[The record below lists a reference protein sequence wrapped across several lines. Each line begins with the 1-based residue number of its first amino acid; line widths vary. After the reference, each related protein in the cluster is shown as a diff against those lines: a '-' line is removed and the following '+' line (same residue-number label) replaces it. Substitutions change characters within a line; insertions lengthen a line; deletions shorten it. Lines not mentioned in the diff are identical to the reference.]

1 MHGCSSYLLN
11 ESLKSLLKRLTFFV
25 FRFSRLLCGREK
37 LLEAFSLPLDSLVVV
52 LFDPRQRLSSL
63 LAKAVY
69 RIFKWLPAIRP
80 GSKLILGKSINSQ
93 IVQVRSFLVSLC
105 SEGGNRPYRVF
116 MPRFTCR
123 VCFSES
129 IVSSV

>member
-1 MHGCSSYLLN
+1 ML
-11 ESLKSLLKRLTFFV
+11 ETF
-25 FRFSRLLCGREK
+25 G
-37 LLEAFSLPLDSLVVV
+37 LPLDSLVVV
-52 LFDPRQRLSSL
+52 LLDSGQRLSRL
-63 LAKAVY
+63 LAKAIN

-80 GSKLILGKSINSQ
+80 GSKLILSKSIDSH
-93 IVQVRSFLVSLC
+93 IMQVRRFLVSLC

-123 VCFSES
+123 VYFSES